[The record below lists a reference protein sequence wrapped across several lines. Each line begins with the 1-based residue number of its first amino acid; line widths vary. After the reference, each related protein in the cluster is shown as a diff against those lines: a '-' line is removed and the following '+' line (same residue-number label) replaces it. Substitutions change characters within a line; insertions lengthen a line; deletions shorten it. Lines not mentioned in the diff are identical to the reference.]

1 MKIIDLTLEIFDGL
15 VSYTSHPPIAIQA
28 ESTFENSGHRYT
40 APCEGFESRFL
51 RMSDHSGTHIDAP
64 IHFIRDGESTA
75 EMDLTKTY
83 GAAVVL
89 DVSSI
94 KAPYEPVTADM
105 LTKAEQRQGITVQ
118 SGDIVLVRTRTAQW
132 GEGDF
137 FAEHAFATCAGDWLL
152 EKQVKCIGLDLAN
165 IDVHDNMK
173 REVHLKLLS
182 VPIYIVENLV
192 NLEQLPLHERF
203 TFMALPLK
211 LKNATASPV
220 RAVAFIANK

>member
-1 MKIIDLTLEIFDGL
+1 MKIVDLTLEIYDGL
-15 VSYTSHPPIAIQA
+15 LSYTSHPPIAIQE
-28 ESTFENSGHRYT
+28 ESTFDNSGHRYV

-75 EMDLTKTY
+75 EMELTKTY
-83 GAAVVL
+83 GRAILL
-89 DVSSI
+89 DVSSF
-94 KAPYEPVTADM
+94 KDPFEAVTGEM
-105 LTKAEQRQGITVQ
+105 LTKAEQRQGITV
-118 SGDIVLVRTRTAQW
+118 SHGDIVLVRTRMAKW

-137 FAEHAFATCAGDWLL
+137 FSEHAFATCAGDWLL

-192 NLEQLPLHERF
+192 NLEQLPLNKHF

-220 RAVAFIANK
+220 RAVALVE

>member
-1 MKIIDLTLEIFDGL
+1 MKMIDLTLEIYDGL
-15 VSYTSHPPIAIQA
+15 VSYTSHPPIAIQE
-28 ESTFENSGHRYT
+28 ESTFENSGRRYV

-75 EMDLTKTY
+75 EMDLTKAY
-83 GAAVVL
+83 GDAVLL
-89 DVSSI
+89 DVSSV
-94 KAPYEPVTADM
+94 KDSFESVTAEM
-105 LTKAEQRQGITVQ
+105 LTQAEQRQGIAVQ
-118 SGDIVLVRTRTAQW
+118 AGDIVLVRTRTAKW

-137 FAEHAFATCAGDWLL
+137 FAEHAFAPCAGDWLV
-152 EKQVKCIGLDLAN
+152 EKQVKSIGLDLAN
-165 IDVHDNMK
+165 IDVHDNMQ

-192 NLEQLPLHERF
+192 NLEQLPVNKRF
-203 TFMALPLK
+203 TFIALPLK

-220 RAVAFIANK
+220 RAVAFV

>member
-1 MKIIDLTLEIFDGL
+1 MKIIDLTLEIYDGL
-15 VSYTSHPPIAIQA
+15 VSYTSHPPIAIQE
-28 ESTFENSGHRYT
+28 ESTFENSGHRYV

-64 IHFIRDGESTA
+64 IHFIRGGESTA

-83 GAAVVL
+83 GEAVLL
-89 DVSSI
+89 DVSSF
-94 KAPYEPVTADM
+94 KDPYEPVTAEM
-105 LTKAEQRQGITVQ
+105 LKNAEQRQGITVQ
-118 SGDIVLVRTRTAQW
+118 RGDIVLVRTRTANW

-137 FAEHAFATCAGDWLL
+137 FAEYAFATCAGDWLL

-165 IDVHDNMK
+165 IDVHDSMK

-192 NLEQLPLHERF
+192 NLEQLPLSGRF

-211 LKNATASPV
+211 LKNSTASPV
-220 RAVAFIANK
+220 RAIAFIE

>member
-1 MKIIDLTLEIFDGL
+1 MKIVDLTLEIYDGL
-15 VSYTSHPPIAIQA
+15 VSYTSHPPIAIQE
-28 ESTFENSGHRYT
+28 ESTFENSGHRYIE
-40 APCEGFESRFL
+40 PCEGFESRFL

-64 IHFIRDGESTA
+64 IHFIRNGESTA
-75 EMDLTKTY
+75 EMDLTRTF
-83 GAAVVL
+83 GEAVLL
-89 DVSSI
+89 DVSTI
-94 KAPYEPVTADM
+94 KKPYEPVTAE
-105 LTKAEQRQGITVQ
+105 LLKHAEVTQGISVNP
-118 SGDIVLVRTRTAQW
+118 GDIVIVRTRTEKW

-192 NLEQLPLHERF
+192 NLEQLPLHDHF

-220 RAVAFIANK
+220 RAVAFLK